1 MTVTQMSKQA
11 GKSVS
16 PDSDR
21 LADQIYRHFFL
32 SLCVN
37 SVPHLFHN
45 GCEDE
50 GFLKALTHCRA

>member
-21 LADQIYRHFFL
+21 LADRVYRHFFV
-32 SLCVN
+32 SLC

-45 GCEDE
+45 GREDE
-50 GFLKALTHCRA
+50 GFVKALTHCRA

>member
-21 LADQIYRHFFL
+21 LADQIYRLFFFV
-32 SLCVN
+32 SLC

-50 GFLKALTHCRA
+50 GFVKALTHCRA